1 MTRKKLLKK
10 LQSLLDKSDAANQQ
24 DIEKLHEVIKAL
36 KRKQKALELRLAD
49 AADYDEQQKILK
61 KIEVL
66 KLQRKKGAA
75 VYRQLKGKDEAG

>member
-10 LQSLLDKSDAANQQ
+10 LQSLLEKSDAANQQ
-24 DIEKLHEVIKAL
+24 DIEKLHKVIKAL
-36 KRKQKALELRLAD
+36 KRKQKALELRVAHAED
-49 AADYDEQQKILK
+49 HDEQQKILK
-61 KIEVL
+61 DIEVL